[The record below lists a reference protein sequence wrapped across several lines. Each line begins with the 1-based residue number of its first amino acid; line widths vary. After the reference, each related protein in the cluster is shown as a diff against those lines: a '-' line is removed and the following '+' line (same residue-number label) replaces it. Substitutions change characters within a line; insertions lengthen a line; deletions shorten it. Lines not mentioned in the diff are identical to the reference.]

1 VSFPV
6 GWDDIEQV
14 TPRDFTIRTAPGL
27 LATPWAEQL
36 PAPQTLPADLIA
48 EGHEIPI
55 ARVVAMH
62 EGKRRKAAARKAA
75 ESES

>member
-6 GWDDIEQV
+6 SWDDLAQV
-14 TPRDFTIRTAPGL
+14 RPADFTLRTVPDLVTAHD
-27 LATPWAEQL
+27 PWHSMM

-55 ARVVAMH
+55 ARVRAMH
-62 EGKRRKAAARKAA
+62 EGKRRARARGD
-75 ESES
+75 